1 MNTVKDLLSGHFKNS
16 YGVEGM
22 DITGRSDWKRIV
34 PVSDEMKNHVLADVK
49 KAFYK
54 YGGMSGGN
62 KSEEDAYYDKI
73 HNYIKS
79 VNQQER
85 SAVGWTLSQL
95 HLDLT
100 NAVNSAVEEKMPG
113 WTPGQSI
120 PSEVLDEIFA
130 SERITSIMSGQSG
143 AAENAA
149 LRTDRVEISEEGR
162 LAAQQT
168 QNENDEEV
176 SEKQGGNVAVNVG
189 KRARQIAAAASKEQV
204 QQVLA
209 LLQNDMS
216 ECKAGLEQGMCDEA
230 EIAKVEALL
239 NQANSRL
246 SQVPNAADLE
256 NPQDALN
263 AFAMASLM

>member
-73 HNYIKS
+73 HSYIKS

-100 NAVNSAVEEKMPG
+100 NAVNSAVKEKMPG

-168 QNENDEEV
+168 
-176 SEKQGGNVAVNVG
+176 
-189 KRARQIAAAASKEQV
+189 
-204 QQVLA
+204 
-209 LLQNDMS
+209 
-216 ECKAGLEQGMCDEA
+216 
-230 EIAKVEALL
+230 
-239 NQANSRL
+239 
-246 SQVPNAADLE
+246 
-256 NPQDALN
+256 
-263 AFAMASLM
+263 